1 MNADTT
7 HCFHCQELLPR
18 DNPQCY
24 ASVINNTTRYF
35 CCPACA
41 TVADTI
47 YNLGL
52 GQYYRQRDE
61 KPQRPTQITL
71 SSTELEAHYQS
82 ALHVIDENISE
93 IQLFIPDI
101 HCTSCCWLIEKRLLQ
116 LKAVSEAQAQF
127 HSHKLTVRW
136 NKQVLSLSDLL
147 QALQNIGYRA
157 APWQPTT
164 QQEAT
169 KSRQKKLLQRL
180 GVAGILAMQIHM
192 VAMGSYFGAEANIQR
207 WLDVVALLL
216 SLPLWF
222 YCADVFFSNAKRSL
236 INAFR
241 NDTQRIF
248 ISMDI
253 PIALAIIAAAIASII
268 AVITGTNEVYFDSIA
283 MFVFLLLGAR
293 FLETQARNRLT
304 EYAQEPALPST
315 CVRLRD
321 GKQET
326 ISTHNLQTRDC
337 VLINNGIVPVDGTVL
352 SGNAAIEQAIITG
365 EFLPVQKQT
374 GDTVIAGTTLINGEL
389 MVQAEHWGEDSHIA
403 HLHQRMEQALS
414 NKQYRHATARLLHEK
429 VAQFFTPVVL
439 FLAVGSALFW
449 WWSDASRALPSL
461 LAVLVASCPCALTL
475 ALPTALTAA
484 TLQLRRHGIL
494 ITGSHVLQTLPSIA
508 QFVFDKTGTLTLGR
522 MHITHTQTFSN
533 FSAEECLAL
542 ASAMERYSLHP
553 IASAFRSTLQTSL
566 TFAEQ
571 DISSLLHCGIEA
583 KHNGDIYRLG
593 KASWACDPS
602 PKQQAC
608 NNTMPIYLSK
618 NGAALAVFFLGDP
631 LRITTP
637 QSIQQLQNNGIQ
649 CTIASGDNSSA
660 VQTIAHTLSISDA
673 HRNCTPEQKVQLIEK
688 LRQQHGTI
696 LMVGDGIN
704 DGPVLAHA
712 DISVAL
718 ADASQTAQLA
728 ADVILLNNKL
738 DDLLTLRA
746 VALRTQK
753 IVRQSLAWALLYN
766 VSILP
771 LAAIGW
777 LAPVHAAIGMALS
790 SLFVTLNAL
799 RLFPRT
805 R

>member
-1 MNADTT
+1 
-7 HCFHCQELLPR
+7 
-18 DNPQCY
+18 
-24 ASVINNTTRYF
+24 
-35 CCPACA
+35 
-41 TVADTI
+41 
-47 YNLGL
+47 
-52 GQYYRQRDE
+52 
-61 KPQRPTQITL
+61 
-71 SSTELEAHYQS
+71 
-82 ALHVIDENISE
+82 
-93 IQLFIPDI
+93 
-101 HCTSCCWLIEKRLLQ
+101 
-116 LKAVSEAQAQF
+116 
-127 HSHKLTVRW
+127 
-136 NKQVLSLSDLL
+136 
-147 QALQNIGYRA
+147 
-157 APWQPTT
+157 
-164 QQEAT
+164 
-169 KSRQKKLLQRL
+169 
-180 GVAGILAMQIHM
+180 
-192 VAMGSYFGAEANIQR
+192 
-207 WLDVVALLL
+207 
-216 SLPLWF
+216 
-222 YCADVFFSNAKRSL
+222 
-236 INAFR
+236 
-241 NDTQRIF
+241 
-248 ISMDI
+248 
-253 PIALAIIAAAIASII
+253 
-268 AVITGTNEVYFDSIA
+268 
-283 MFVFLLLGAR
+283 
-293 FLETQARNRLT
+293 
-304 EYAQEPALPST
+304 
-315 CVRLRD
+315 
-321 GKQET
+321 
-326 ISTHNLQTRDC
+326 
-337 VLINNGIVPVDGTVL
+337 
-352 SGNAAIEQAIITG
+352 
-365 EFLPVQKQT
+365 
-374 GDTVIAGTTLINGEL
+374 
-389 MVQAEHWGEDSHIA
+389 
-403 HLHQRMEQALS
+403 
-414 NKQYRHATARLLHEK
+414 
-429 VAQFFTPVVL
+429 
-439 FLAVGSALFW
+439 
-449 WWSDASRALPSL
+449 
-461 LAVLVASCPCALTL
+461 
-475 ALPTALTAA
+475 
-484 TLQLRRHGIL
+484 
-494 ITGSHVLQTLPSIA
+494 
-508 QFVFDKTGTLTLGR
+508 
-522 MHITHTQTFSN
+522 
-533 FSAEECLAL
+533 
-542 ASAMERYSLHP
+542 MERYSLHP